1 MCDPESRSGNT
12 EDLNKKSTKW
22 EAVKSRERERGRK
35 ENTPEKMSERK
46 GELEREIW

>member
-1 MCDPESRSGNT
+1 MCDPESQSGNT

-22 EAVKSRERERGRK
+22 EAVKSKERERERERK

-46 GELEREIW
+46 GE